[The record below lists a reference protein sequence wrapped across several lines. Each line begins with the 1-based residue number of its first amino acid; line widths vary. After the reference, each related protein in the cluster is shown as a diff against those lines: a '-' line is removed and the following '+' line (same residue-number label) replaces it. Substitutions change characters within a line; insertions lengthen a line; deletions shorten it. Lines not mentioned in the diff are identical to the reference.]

1 MRHAPRL
8 EIIAMLVVGYVT
20 FAIGEAAGMS
30 GIIATMFGSMMLGI
44 YARPHLSANGSLL
57 ADFFLQQ
64 VACLM
69 DTGVFL
75 LTGFCVVQLTEQG
88 WKFGLIAMG
97 LCLVARAVAVFPM
110 GLLTNAIKGR
120 LGRLAGKSHGEI
132 NYLTPQM
139 MFMMWHAG
147 LRGAI
152 SLTLCMQLGPWV
164 DALDGPNTRKIL
176 QTGTFFLICVFL
188 VVFGGSTTACLKK
201 CGINMGGTHDPD
213 ALFNTETPSGLKS
226 VMGKLDE
233 RVLNPIFI
241 GSKMER
247 ESDRVYEAD
256 VEQVLADGLKQDF
269 AVEDALN
276 IAAIISAQPKDKIRK
291 MTSKNLT

>member
-1 MRHAPRL
+1 
-8 EIIAMLVVGYVT
+8 
-20 FAIGEAAGMS
+20 MS
-30 GIIATMFGSMMLGI
+30 GIIATMFGSMLLGE

-75 LTGFCVVQLTEQG
+75 LTGFCVVQLNMQG
-88 WKFGLIAMG
+88 WKFAVCAMG
-97 LCLVARAVAVFPM
+97 LCLVARALSVFPVGVAV
-110 GLLTNAIKGR
+110 NSIKRR
-120 LGRLAGKSHGEI
+120 LARSAGKSEEQV

-164 DALDGPNTRKIL
+164 DALDGPETRHLL
-176 QTGTFFLICVFL
+176 QTGTYCLICVFL
-188 VVFGGSTTACLKK
+188 LVFGGTTTACLKK
-201 CGINMGGTHDPD
+201 CGIKMGGSHDPSKMY
-213 ALFNTETPSGLKS
+213 NSETPSGLKHLIDFADTKVLAPLFVGEQS
-226 VMGKLDE
+226 P
-233 RVLNPIFI
+233 RV
-241 GSKMER
+241 
-247 ESDRVYEAD
+247 SDQVLEID
-256 VEQVLADGLKQDF
+256 VEQVLADGLKKEGL

-276 IAAIISAQPKDKIRK
+276 IARK
-291 MTSKNLT
+291 LQRSMSSQKQSNFRAVP